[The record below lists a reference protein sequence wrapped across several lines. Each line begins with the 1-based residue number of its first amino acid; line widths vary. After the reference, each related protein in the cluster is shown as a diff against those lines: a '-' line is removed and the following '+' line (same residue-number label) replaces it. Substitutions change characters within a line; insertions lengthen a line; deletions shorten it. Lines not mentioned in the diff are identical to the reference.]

1 MSMYETLRSVI
12 LSRTLPVAELQRRVD
27 VFYAE
32 AKITEAE
39 KIELSQM
46 IFDNQTPDAEK
57 AELEQRFAELTRRTD
72 ALEKRVAAIESGY
85 VPVAPDDYPDWKAWD
100 GVSGDYIPGAIVRHN
115 GTLWENVLN
124 MQNVWEPGVVDE
136 RYWKAVSG

>member
-1 MSMYETLRSVI
+1 MSMYEMLRSVI

-32 AKITEAE
+32 SKITEAE
-39 KIELSQM
+39 KAELSQM

-57 AELEQRFAELTRRTD
+57 AKLEQRFAELTRRMD
-72 ALEKRVAAIESGY
+72 ALEKRITAVEAGDT
-85 VPVAPDDYPDWKAWD
+85 PVSPSDYPDWKAWD

-115 GTLWENVLN
+115 GVLWENVLN

>member
-32 AKITEAE
+32 SKITEAE
-39 KIELSQM
+39 KAELSQM

-57 AELEQRFAELTRRTD
+57 AKLEQRFAELARRMD
-72 ALEKRVAAIESGY
+72 ALEKRITAVEAGDE
-85 VPVAPDDYPDWKAWD
+85 PVSPSDYPDWKAWD

-115 GTLWENVLN
+115 GALWENVLN